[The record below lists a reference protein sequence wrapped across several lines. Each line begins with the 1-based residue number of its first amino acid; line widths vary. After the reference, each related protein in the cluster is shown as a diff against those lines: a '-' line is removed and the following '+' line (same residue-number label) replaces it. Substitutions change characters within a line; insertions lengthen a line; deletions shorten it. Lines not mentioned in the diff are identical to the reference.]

1 MFHGLRF
8 THYPSVHS
16 SFMAPLSDGSSLTLS
31 FGDGVIFLVHHDHR
45 ANRLALPLAHAILV
59 MNQFLPVKVWTKS
72 SFSQQD
78 NLWSIAL

>member
-8 THYPSVHS
+8 THYPSVRPC
-16 SFMAPLSDGSSLTLS
+16 FMAPLADGSSLTLS
-31 FGDGVIFLVHHDHR
+31 FADDVILLVQHDHQS
-45 ANRLALPLAHAILV
+45 NRLPLPLAHAILV
-59 MNQFLPVKVWTKS
+59 MNQFLPVKVWTKP